1 MIVNDHFT
9 LSIAL
14 LKFVIDARDSEL
26 RLTVP
31 PIFNKFLVETN
42 FSQGSESDG
51 SKALRLQIVHETQDL
66 DQVWG
71 HPLCRTPIWELWLD
85 ENDDFVFVSPRQ
97 SPPKRVTVG
106 KTFQKGLI
114 RFDFSS
120 LQGRGIYPLQSIDI
134 RIAVNWLANYGDLI
148 LHASGVAVGSQGYC
162 FIGTSG
168 AGKSTLIKN
177 LADQGELTILGED
190 QIILRYLNGQFW
202 IFGTPWHE
210 HEDRCSPIGV
220 PLRKV
225 FFLDRH
231 QTPGIKKCSASE
243 GVTKILQTAF
253 IPYYLPD
260 KLPRIMDQLSLL
272 SVKIPFYRLSYQLGT
287 KVLPMII
294 SQEI

>member
-1 MIVNDHFT
+1 M
-9 LSIAL
+9 A
-14 LKFVIDARDSEL
+14 
-26 RLTVP
+26 VP

-42 FSQGSESDG
+42 FSQRPESDG
-51 SKALRLQIVHETQDL
+51 SKTLRLKVVHEPRTIGKI
-66 DQVWG
+66 WG
-71 HPLCRTPIWELWLD
+71 NSLCRTPIWELWLD
-85 ENDDFVFVSPRQ
+85 ENHDFVFVSPRQ
-97 SPPKRVTVG
+97 SPPKRVTIAIN
-106 KTFQKGLI
+106 FQKGAI
-114 RFDFSS
+114 NFDFSL
-120 LQGRGIYPLQSIDI
+120 LQGREIYPLQSIDI
-134 RIAVNWLANYGDLI
+134 RIAVNWLANFGDLI

-231 QTPGIKKCSASE
+231 QTPGIKECSASE

-253 IPYYLPD
+253 VPYYLPD

-272 SVKIPFYRLSYQLGT
+272 SGKIPFYRLSYQLGT

-294 SQEI
+294 KQEI

>member
-14 LKFVIDARDSEL
+14 LKFVIDARDSGVK
-26 RLTVP
+26 LTVP
-31 PIFNKFLVETN
+31 PIFNKFLIETN
-42 FSQGSESDG
+42 FAGQPEVENSEILQ
-51 SKALRLQIVHETQDL
+51 LRIVHNPQSL
-66 DQVWG
+66 DKVHG
-71 HPLCRTPIWELWLD
+71 NPLCSTPIWELWLD
-85 ENDDFVFVSPRQ
+85 ENDDFVFISPRQ
-97 SPPKRVTVG
+97 SPPKRVTIG
-106 KTFQKGLI
+106 KTFQKGVVN
-114 RFDFSS
+114 FDFSL
-120 LQGRGIYPLQSIDI
+120 LQEKEIYPLESIDI
-134 RIAVNWLANYGDLI
+134 RIAVNWLANFGDLI
-148 LHASGVAVGSQGYC
+148 LHASGVAIGSQGYC

-231 QTPGIKKCSASE
+231 QTPGIKECSASE

-253 IPYYLPD
+253 VPYYLPD
-260 KLPRIMDQLSLL
+260 KLPGIMDQLSLL
-272 SVKIPFYRLSYQLGT
+272 SGKIPFYRLSYQLGT

-294 SQEI
+294 KQEI

>member
-1 MIVNDHFT
+1 MIVNDQFT

-14 LKFVIDARDSEL
+14 LKFVIDARDSGI

-31 PIFNKFLVETN
+31 PIYNKFLTEQPKAEEKETL
-42 FSQGSESDG
+42 Q
-51 SKALRLQIVHETQDL
+51 LRVVHDPRTIEKIC
-66 DQVWG
+66 G
-71 HPLCRTPIWELWLD
+71 NSLCRTLIWELWID
-85 ENDDFVFVSPRQ
+85 ENGDFVFVSPRQ
-97 SPPKRVTVG
+97 SPPKRVSIG
-106 KTFQKGLI
+106 EGFQKGVI

-120 LQGRGIYPLQSIDI
+120 LQSREIYPLQSIDI

-168 AGKSTLIKN
+168 AGKSTLTRE

-190 QIILRYLNGQFW
+190 QIILRYLSGQFW

-231 QTPGIKKCSASE
+231 QTPGIKECSASE

-253 IPYYLPD
+253 VPYYLPD
-260 KLPRIMDQLSLL
+260 KLPRIMDQLNLL
-272 SVKIPFYRLSYQLGT
+272 AAQIPFYRLSYQLGT

-294 SQEI
+294 KQEI